1 MKNSELHLANNITTE
16 EKSSSNED
24 LNSEK
29 MAYAIAE
36 AADNKKAHDIVLL
49 KVTEVSYL
57 ADYFVIATGFS
68 KPQLR
73 AICDSIEQKV
83 ADDFGLEPIRIEGKT
98 DGRWVLID
106 YGEVIVHIFLAE
118 ERQFYNL
125 EAFWGHAERID
136 YGVESTLNL

>member
-1 MKNSELHLANNITTE
+1 MKNSELHLANNIATK
-16 EKSSSNED
+16 EKSSSNEN
-24 LNSEK
+24 LNSEE

-36 AADNKKAHDIVLL
+36 AADDKKAQDIVLL

-73 AICDSIEQKV
+73 AICDSVEQKV
-83 ADDFGLEPIRIEGKT
+83 AEDFGLEPIRIEGKT